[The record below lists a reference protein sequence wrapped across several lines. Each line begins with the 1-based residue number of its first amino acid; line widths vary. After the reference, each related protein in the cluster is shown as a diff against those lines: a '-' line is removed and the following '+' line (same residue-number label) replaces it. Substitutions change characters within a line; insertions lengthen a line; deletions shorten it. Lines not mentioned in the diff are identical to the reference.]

1 MGQRNYKT
9 QPRDAKGRFLPFP
22 KEQPKAKQFPARS
35 GTERPKSWIQP
46 RDAKGRFLPFQE
58 PRPEPVKV
66 QRSERPKS
74 WAQPRD
80 AKGRFLPFSTEARRE
95 QAVSFSRRV
104 AYGTYEVENNPS
116 IVRDRGGRYAVVAKV
131 TYKSGNRTEVSYHTV
146 IQHSKQIDDKTRQ
159 LLFDRV
165 LQMYNGRGVKVE
177 SVQTIDRLA
186 PTEKRLPR
194 YAVYSH

>member
-9 QPRDAKGRFLPFP
+9 QPRD
-22 KEQPKAKQFPARS
+22 
-35 GTERPKSWIQP
+35 T
-46 RDAKGRFLPFQE
+46 KGRFLPFQE

-80 AKGRFLPFSTEARRE
+80 AKGRFLPFKEPRPKQVKVQRSEHSKSWSQPRDAKGRFLPFSTEARRE
-95 QAVSFSRRV
+95 QAVSFRQRV

-116 IVRDRGGRYAVVAKV
+116 IIRDRGGRYAVVAKV
-131 TYKSGNRTEVSYHTV
+131 TYKNGDRTEVSYHTV
-146 IQHSKQIDDKTRQ
+146 IQHGKQIDDKTRQ

>member
-22 KEQPKAKQFPARS
+22 EPKPEPVKVHRS
-35 GTERPKSWIQP
+35 ESLKGRVQP
-46 RDAKGRFLPFQE
+46 RDAKGRFLPFDT
-58 PRPEPVKV
+58 PRPKQIKV
-66 QRSERPKS
+66 QRADRPKS
-74 WAQPRD
+74 QSQPRD
-80 AKGRFLPFSTEARRE
+80 AKGRFLPFDTSVRKQ
-95 QAVSFSRRV
+95 QAVSFRQRV

-116 IVRDRGGRYAVVAKV
+116 IIRDRGGRYAVVAKV

-146 IQHSKQIDDKTRQ
+146 IQHGKQIDDKTCQ